1 MNTFAAILAMLL
13 AAQQAAAVASEAKT
27 EIEPLE
33 PYRYSYTS
41 DAVPPDFSGREIGI
55 LVSSPDNSS
64 VLPDERSG
72 DMRSDNL
79 YDSRIRTED
88 LFNVRLTETDMPGN
102 EAYNAIRRDILAG
115 DSVYDMMFLE
125 AGYMTQLLAQGMLYD
140 FGVNKS
146 TTIDPEKPWWNPS
159 ATEDIAYKD
168 RTYYAL
174 PDILPDSLDNMP
186 CVYFDRET
194 FGDSLYELAES
205 GKWTLDEMLKALADK
220 TIDLDGAAPLFHA
233 AGESLLVKVKEEDTL
248 TLAPLSERMMSVAD
262 KISALF
268 GKKNESEDTKGVF
281 SVSTVG
287 KASEY
292 EGYGILPLPKF
303 DKKDEYVTPMPNDTR
318 LFSISMT
325 TTDMTAAETV
335 ADALA
340 YNCRAK
346 LEDNF
351 YDILTPIRDVSE
363 DGTYEYVR
371 DEDLGM
377 LAAMYNSRKFD
388 ILDTLGL
395 AGGLDYD
402 DAILNGFAAR
412 FEMNRKKIAKAI
424 DKFIYSLEEIN

>member
-13 AAQQAAAVASEAKT
+13 AAQQAAALAAEAKT

-41 DAVPPDFSGREIGI
+41 DAVPPDFSGRDIGM
-55 LVSSPDNSS
+55 LVSSPDSSS
-64 VLPDERSG
+64 VLPDELIGEIRN
-72 DMRSDNL
+72 DNL
-79 YDSRIRTED
+79 YESRVRTEE
-88 LFNVRLTETDMPGN
+88 LFNVRITETDMPGS
-102 EAYNAIRRDILAG
+102 EAYNEIRKTILAG

-140 FGVNKS
+140 IGTNKS
-146 TTIDPEKPWWNPS
+146 TNLDPEKPWWNPS
-159 ATEDIAYKD
+159 ATADIAYKD

-174 PDILPDSLDNMP
+174 PDIMPDSLDNMP

-194 FGDSLYELAES
+194 FGDKLYALAES
-205 GKWTLDEMLKALADK
+205 GNWTLDEMLTALADK
-220 TIDLDGAAPLFHA
+220 TVDIDEAAPLFHA
-233 AGESLLVKVKEEDTL
+233 AGEGLLVKEEDKL
-248 TLAPLSERMMSVAD
+248 TLASPTERTMSVVD

-268 GKKNESEDTKGVF
+268 GKKNESKDTNGVF
-281 SVSTVG
+281 SVSTIG
-287 KASEY
+287 KASKH
-292 EGYGILPLPKF
+292 EGCGILPLPKF
-303 DKKDEYVTPMPNDTR
+303 DKKDEYVTPMPNSTR
-318 LFSISMT
+318 LFSISIT
-325 TTDMTAAETV
+325 TTDMAATETV

-412 FEMNRKKIAKAI
+412 FEMNRIKI
-424 DKFIYSLEEIN
+424 E

>member
-1 MNTFAAILAMLL
+1 MDTFAAILAMLL
-13 AAQQAAAVASEAKT
+13 AAQQAAALAAEAKT

-88 LFNVRLTETDMPGN
+88 LFNVRITETDMPGN
-102 EAYNAIRRDILAG
+102 KAYNRIRSAILAA
-115 DSVYDMMFLE
+115 DPVYDMMFLE

-186 CVYFDRET
+186 CVYFDRDT

-220 TIDLDGAAPLFHA
+220 TVDIDEAAPLFHA
-233 AGESLLVKVKEEDTL
+233 AGEGLLVKEEDKL
-248 TLAPLSERMMSVAD
+248 TLASPTERTMSVVD

-268 GKKNESEDTKGVF
+268 GKKNESKDTNGVF
-281 SVSTVG
+281 SVSTIG
-287 KASEY
+287 KASKH
-292 EGYGILPLPKF
+292 EGCGILPLPKF
-303 DKKDEYVTPMPNDTR
+303 DKKDEYVTPMPNSTR
-318 LFSISMT
+318 LFSISIT
-325 TTDMTAAETV
+325 TTDMAATETV

-351 YDILTPIRDVSE
+351 YDILKPIRDTSE

-412 FEMNRKKIAKAI
+412 FEMNRIKIAKAI
-424 DKFIYSLEEIN
+424 DNFIYSLEEIN

>member
-33 PYRYSYTS
+33 PYKYSYTS
-41 DAVPPDFSGREIGI
+41 DAVPPDFNGREIGI
-55 LVSSPDNSS
+55 LVSSQDSSS

-72 DMRSDNL
+72 DVRSDNL

-102 EAYNAIRRDILAG
+102 EAYNMIRSVILAG

-159 ATEDIAYKD
+159 ATADIAYKN

-194 FGDSLYELAES
+194 FGDGLYEIAET
-205 GKWTLDEMLKALADK
+205 GNWTLDKMLSELADK
-220 TIDLDGAAPLFHA
+220 TLDIDMTAPLLHA
-233 AGESLLVKVKEEDTL
+233 AGVSLLTKNEDTL
-248 TLAPLSERMMSVAD
+248 TLESPTERTMTVID
-262 KISALF
+262 RISDLL
-268 GKKNESEDTKGVF
+268 GKKNEDESAKGVF
-281 SVSTVG
+281 AVSTIG
-287 KASEY
+287 KASDY
-292 EGYGILPLPKF
+292 KGYGILPLPKF
-303 DKKDEYVTPMPNDTR
+303 DKKDEYVTPMPNSTR
-318 LFSISMT
+318 LFSISIT

-351 YDILTPIRDVSE
+351 YDILKPIRDTSE

-388 ILDTLGL
+388 IFDTLGL
-395 AGGLDYD
+395 AGGFDYD
-402 DAILNGFAAR
+402 KAIRNGFISLY
-412 FEMNRKKIAKAI
+412 EMNR
-424 DKFIYSLEEIN
+424 DKVTKTLEQYLNSIKEIN